1 MSLTTKE
8 LEDIL
13 NGIFDK
19 ENTTH
24 LAIHVDAMVTFAE
37 KIDRP
42 LHNVAD
48 LREILAL
55 RLEVEGLQE
64 QIATL
69 TNQVTVLKDKCG
81 EPESYKCVVY
91 DMTPGETFAK
101 VRQKLIEIG
110 WTPPQGE

>member
-1 MSLTTKE
+1 MKLTNAE
-8 LEDIL
+8 LEDVL

-37 KIDRP
+37 KINRP
-42 LHNVAD
+42 LQNVAD

-91 DMTPGETFAK
+91 DIDTAESK
-101 VRQKLIEIG
+101 IRQTLIEMG
-110 WTPPQGE
+110 WTPPQGEQ